1 MKNSVVSG
9 TFLYKRSYGK
19 RRVKRGAT
27 ELILLLSILCLYS
40 CEQKQD
46 EYSIPKFKKE
56 LSKEFDLLGKE
67 LEFGSVNSIG
77 LYKDY
82 LVLVALDS
90 RTSRFLHIVDKRT
103 GEFIFSTAALGRGPG
118 EIANTPYMSL
128 VGHECYLYD
137 RMSQVTQVYDLDL
150 VLKGEVGFSRTI
162 EERSLTFP
170 PIGIYYGPEG
180 KVVFSNES
188 YIQRDPTM
196 TEPRIVLEEGSAQYT
211 YNEYPIPDRV
221 RTWYMY
227 MTPHLAF
234 SPDFSK
240 MAVVPAYGAILE
252 RFNLSEGI
260 SLIGTDRFVEPDFT
274 IKDNRPDFSEHAI
287 PYGFTNLTCTNNKII
302 VGMVGEVVSGLGTRK
317 LDFPHFPII
326 AVLDWNGRPLMKV
339 RNSLNIECLAYDEDE
354 DVVYA
359 VVRDSK
365 DISYLGKMAL

>member
-1 MKNSVVSG
+1 MW
-9 TFLYKRSYGK
+9 SYGK
-19 RRVKRGAT
+19 CRMKG
-27 ELILLLSILCLYS
+27 LFKGIILLLSILCLYS
-40 CEQKQD
+40 CEQRQD

-56 LSKEFDLLGKE
+56 LSKEFELLGKE
-67 LEFGSVNSIG
+67 LEFGSVSSIG

-82 LVLVALDS
+82 LILIALDS

-118 EIANTPYMSL
+118 EVSNTPYMSL
-128 VGHECYLYD
+128 VWQECYLYD
-137 RMSQVTQVYDLDL
+137 RMSQVTQVYDLEL
-150 VLKGEVGFSRTI
+150 VLKGEIGFSRTI
-162 EERSLTFP
+162 QERALTFP
-170 PIGIYYGPEG
+170 PTGVYYGPEG

-188 YIQRDPTM
+188 FIQRDSSM
-196 TEPRIVLEEGSAQYT
+196 TESRIIFDNGAAQYT

-252 RFNLSEGI
+252 RFSLSGGI
-260 SLIGTDRFVEPDFT
+260 SLMGTDRFVEPDFT
-274 IKDNRPDFSEHAI
+274 IKGNRPDFSEHAI
-287 PYGFTNLTCTNNKII
+287 PYGFTNLTCTNNKIL

-326 AVLDWNGRPLMKV
+326 AVFDWNGRPLIKV
-339 RNSLNIECLAYDEDE
+339 RNSLNIECLAYDENE
-354 DVVYA
+354 EVVYA
-359 VVRDSK
+359 VIRDSE
-365 DISYLGKMAL
+365 DLSYLGKMKI